1 MSQGQQLRVAGNKLE
16 EFCRAALAGAGGDAA
31 TADAATRAMMHASS
45 VGIDSHGVRLL
56 EHYVNAVAGGR
67 VNGKPK
73 LRFIRDFGATAVLD
87 ADDGHGAL
95 AAYVAMDRA
104 VALAQKFGIGG
115 VAIRN
120 SSHLAAAGAYVLVAA
135 EQGLMGL
142 CVCNADAIVRLHD
155 GAAKFHGTNPI
166 AFAAPVAGARPWLLD
181 IPTSS
186 MPLQRVNL
194 YRSLG
199 RPLPPGVASDA
210 SGRDTEDPTEVKML
224 APLGGAEF
232 GYKGA
237 GLAGMVEI
245 LSTAI
250 TGMGLSFE
258 LIGMTT
264 DLTKPRHLGAFVL
277 AIEPSAF
284 VEREVF
290 DATMTRYMNAL
301 HASPALE
308 GRKVMAP
315 GDREWAEADA
325 RAREGIPIDPETA
338 ASFVRLADRFALEP
352 LAGVSGQKG

>member
-1 MSQGQQLRVAGNKLE
+1 MNQPVRVPVRELE
-16 EFCRAALAGAGGDAA
+16 EFCRSALKAAGGDEASA
-31 TADAATRAMMHASS
+31 SAATRAMMHASQC
-45 VGIDSHGVRLL
+45 GIDSHGVRLL
-56 EHYVNAVAGGR
+56 EHYSKAIAGGR

-73 LRFIRDFGATAVLD
+73 LKFVREFGATAVLD

-95 AAYVAMDRA
+95 AAYAAMDKA
-104 VALAQKFGIGG
+104 IALARKHGTGS

-120 SSHLAAAGAYVLVAA
+120 SSHLGAAGAYVLAPA
-135 EQGLMGL
+135 EQGMMGF

-166 AFAAPVAGARPWLLD
+166 AFAAPVPGARPWLLD

-199 RPLPPGVASDA
+199 RPLPEGVASDET
-210 SGRDTEDPTEVKML
+210 GRDTDDPTKVKML
-224 APLGGAEF
+224 APLGGSEF

-258 LIGMTT
+258 LGNMVA
-264 DLTKPRHLGAFVL
+264 DLTKPRHLGAFVM
-277 AIEPSAF
+277 AIEPTAF
-284 VEREVF
+284 VERDVF
-290 DATMTRYMNAL
+290 NGTMKRYLDAL
-301 HASPALE
+301 HASPSVE
-308 GRKVMAP
+308 GRTVMAP
-315 GDREWAEADA
+315 GDREWSQFDR
-325 RAREGIPIDPETA
+325 RAVEGVPLDPETFA
-338 ASFVRLADRFALEP
+338 AFSRLTEQYGLAP
-352 LAGVSGQKG
+352 LLN

>member
-1 MSQGQQLRVAGNKLE
+1 MSHSPRVSVSIVDLE
-16 EFCRAALAGAGGDAA
+16 RFCSAALKAAGGDNA
-31 TADAATRAMMHASS
+31 TADAATRAMIHASQC
-45 VGIDSHGVRLL
+45 GIDSHGVRLL
-56 EHYVNAVAGGR
+56 EHYAKAIAGGR
-67 VNGKPK
+67 VNGKPR
-73 LRFIRDFGATAVLD
+73 LSFVREFGATAVLD

-95 AAYVAMDRA
+95 AAYAAMDKA
-104 VALAQKFGIGG
+104 VELARRFGTGS

-120 SSHLAAAGAYVLVAA
+120 SSHLGAAGAYVLAAA
-135 EQGLMGL
+135 EQGMMGL

-166 AFAAPVAGARPWLLD
+166 AFAAPVPSARPWLLD

-199 RPLPPGVASDA
+199 RPLPEGVASDA
-210 SGRDTEDPTEVKML
+210 SGRDTDDPAQVTML
-224 APLGGAEF
+224 APLGGSEF

-258 LIGMTT
+258 LGNMTA
-264 DLTKPRHLGAFVL
+264 DLTRPRHLGAFVM
-277 AIEPSAF
+277 AIEPTAF
-284 VEREVF
+284 VERDVF
-290 DATMTRYMNAL
+290 DGTMKRYLDAI
-301 HASPALE
+301 HASPPVE

-315 GDREWAEADA
+315 GDREWAQFEL
-325 RAREGIPIDPETA
+325 RAGDGVPLDPETIA
-338 ASFVRLADRFALEP
+338 AFVRLTDQYGLSSLFKQTA
-352 LAGVSGQKG
+352 

>member
-1 MSQGQQLRVAGNKLE
+1 MSQAQPFRVPGGKLDA
-16 EFCRAALAGAGGDAA
+16 FCRAALRAAGGNDD
-31 TADAATRAMMHASS
+31 TANAATRAMMHASS
-45 VGIDSHGVRLL
+45 SGIDSHGVRLL
-56 EHYVNAVAGGR
+56 EHYCKAIEGGR
-67 VNGKPK
+67 VNGRPK
-73 LRFIRDFGATAVLD
+73 LQYVREFGATAMLD
-87 ADDGHGAL
+87 AGDGHGAL

-104 VALAQKFGIGG
+104 IALAKKFGTGS

-120 SSHLAAAGAYVLVAA
+120 SSHLGAAGAYVLAPA
-135 EQGLMGL
+135 EQGLIGF
-142 CVCNADAIVRLHD
+142 CVCNADAIVKLHD

-166 AFAAPVAGARPWLLD
+166 AFAAPVPGERPWLLD

-199 RPLPPGVASDA
+199 RSLPAGVAADEA
-210 SGRDTEDPTEVKML
+210 GRDTEDPSAVKML

-258 LIGMTT
+258 LGGMTA
-264 DLTKPRHLGAFVL
+264 DLTKPRHLGAFVM
-277 AIEPSAF
+277 AIEPTAF

-290 DATMTRYMNAL
+290 DDTMKRYLKAL
-301 HASPALE
+301 RASPALD
-308 GRKVMAP
+308 GKKVMAP
-315 GDREWAEADA
+315 GDREWGQADE
-325 RAREGIPIDPETA
+325 RAKKGIPIDPETA
-338 ASFVRLADRFALEP
+338 ASFVRLTDRFKLEP
-352 LAGVSGQKG
+352 VTGDAAA

>member
-1 MSQGQQLRVAGNKLE
+1 MQSEQLRVSIGDLDA
-16 EFCRAALAGAGGDAA
+16 FCRAALAAAGGDDA
-31 TADAATRAMMHASS
+31 TADAATRAMMHASRS
-45 VGIDSHGVRLL
+45 GIDSHGVRLL
-56 EHYVNAVAGGR
+56 EHYAKAIAGGR

-73 LRFIRDFGATAVLD
+73 LRFVREFGATSMLD

-95 AAYVAMDRA
+95 AAYAAMDRA
-104 VALAQKFGIGG
+104 IELARKFGTGS

-120 SSHLAAAGAYVLVAA
+120 SSHLGAAGAYVLAPA
-135 EQGLMGL
+135 EQGMMGF
-142 CVCNADAIVRLHD
+142 CVCNADAIVKLHD

-166 AFAAPVAGARPWLLD
+166 AFAAPVPGARPWLLD

-199 RPLPPGVASDA
+199 RALPQGVASDA
-210 SGRDTEDPTEVKML
+210 NGRDTEDPNEVKML
-224 APLGGAEF
+224 APLGGSEF

-258 LIGMTT
+258 LGNMVA
-264 DLTKPRHLGAFVL
+264 DLTKPRHLGAFVM
-277 AIEPSAF
+277 AVEPTAF
-284 VEREVF
+284 VERDVF
-290 DATMTRYMNAL
+290 DGTMKRYMDAL
-301 HASPALE
+301 HASPAQE

-315 GDREWAEADA
+315 GDREWAQAAE
-325 RAREGIPIDPETA
+325 RAHTGIPIDPETA
-338 ASFVRLADRFALEP
+338 ASFARLTERFGLRE
-352 LAGVSGQKG
+352 LAGVAGAQG